1 MAYRSKIRMSIGWIY
16 PIGIFSSYILL
27 LLEFEIRKHFRDDLP
42 GLEGLPYITIIL
54 VALMFIVLG
63 IVQWFRYRNWIYP
76 GLGLLMGITT
86 AQISLIFPDNDDP
99 GILML
104 TYFISFILIF
114 LFVLLNWNSFY
125 GHERFEINSRRL
137 FRLASE
143 RIQKAENGYT
153 ARPYSGGRIDCT
165 RDELLGFVRFLQ
177 GNYVV
182 RAFYYEKYVCLSFS
196 MNKSLI
202 AINEGSEVSHVII
215 GNDGNV
221 TVKVSDR
228 DYRDYREK
236 LSFDKLCESLSGI
249 FIRFMEYYKGGLE
262 SRIMVELKSAR

>member
-1 MAYRSKIRMSIGWIY
+1 
-16 PIGIFSSYILL
+16 
-27 LLEFEIRKHFRDDLP
+27 
-42 GLEGLPYITIIL
+42 
-54 VALMFIVLG
+54 
-63 IVQWFRYRNWIYP
+63 
-76 GLGLLMGITT
+76 
-86 AQISLIFPDNDDP
+86 
-99 GILML
+99 
-104 TYFISFILIF
+104 
-114 LFVLLNWNSFY
+114 
-125 GHERFEINSRRL
+125 
-137 FRLASE
+137 
-143 RIQKAENGYT
+143 
-153 ARPYSGGRIDCT
+153 
-165 RDELLGFVRFLQ
+165 
-177 GNYVV
+177 
-182 RAFYYEKYVCLSFS
+182 